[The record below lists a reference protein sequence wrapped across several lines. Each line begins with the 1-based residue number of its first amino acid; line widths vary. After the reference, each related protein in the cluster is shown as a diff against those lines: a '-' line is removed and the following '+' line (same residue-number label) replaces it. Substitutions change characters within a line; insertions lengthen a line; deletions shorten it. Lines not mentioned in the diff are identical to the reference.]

1 LSQSIRPPKWIQNK
15 KPPEESGGAAHVR
28 AEIGPQ
34 EKNETTPKRHGSKL
48 EGNYSSV
55 NFTACSYVSR
65 SSASGDRRTAKCS
78 EAIIADISMT
88 DLQHCAAGLKAG
100 SDPAGWAQS
109 SNCVLWQEKSRE
121 RDLQGGRGG
130 RASDDF

>member
-1 LSQSIRPPKWIQNK
+1 MDSKQ

-78 EAIIADISMT
+78 EAIIADISMS
-88 DLQHCAAGLKAG
+88 DLQYCAAGLKAG
-100 SDPAGWAQS
+100 SDPAGWLKVQTAFS
-109 SNCVLWQEKSRE
+109 GRRRVVNVIFRA
-121 RDLQGGRGG
+121 GGEDGPRTIF
-130 RASDDF
+130 SYLK